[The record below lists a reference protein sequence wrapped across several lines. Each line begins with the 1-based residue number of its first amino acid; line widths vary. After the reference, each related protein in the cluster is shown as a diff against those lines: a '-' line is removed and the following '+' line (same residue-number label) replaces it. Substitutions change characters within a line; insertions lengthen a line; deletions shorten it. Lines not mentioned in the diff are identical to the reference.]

1 MIDVRNP
8 SIEIR
13 FVFQTGFYL
22 RQIDLGQQAVYPL
35 IDGRLMLRGGAVHAA
50 GDASVVTPEAL
61 AAVYGV
67 EAAVTHAAGEPAVV
81 VRGIRRN

>member
-1 MIDVRNP
+1 M
-8 SIEIR
+8 
-13 FVFQTGFYL
+13 L
-22 RQIDLGQQAVYPL
+22 
-35 IDGRLMLRGGAVHAA
+35 LRGGAVHAA